1 MRRLVSRLAPA
12 LVGCV
17 ALAGAALGA
26 CDPGGAAHGEG
37 APAASASA
45 SASGAALA
53 SASASASGAAPIEQ
67 VPPPPDLAAPPATAQ
82 RTYSGLASIVL
93 QPGTGV
99 VRPAQE
105 DAVAVHYYGWDKKGT
120 TVANSY
126 AGDMPAGMRVEQF
139 IEGLGEGVKLMV
151 VGEKRRF
158 WVPARLAYTE
168 HPFRKAPAGDLVFDL
183 ELLMVKPTLKPPP
196 APRDVSGI
204 PKSAKRTSTGLA
216 YRVLKPGE
224 GTVTPKLTDT
234 VEVQYTGWTVDGRV
248 FDTSTTRSK
257 KAIFRVNQVIK
268 GWTEG
273 LQLMK
278 VGEKT
283 RFWVPADLAYGE
295 MPTRPNSPAGMLI
308 FDVELVA
315 LVDPSQLDPHSM
327 QQ

>member
-1 MRRLVSRLAPA
+1 M
-12 LVGCV
+12 VGFV
-17 ALAGAALGA
+17 ALAAAAVGA
-26 CDPGGAAHGEG
+26 CAPGGDAHGG

-45 SASGAALA
+45 SASG
-53 SASASASGAAPIEQ
+53 SAPAASGAAPVEQ

-82 RTYSGLASIVL
+82 RTYSGLASVVL

-99 VRPAQE
+99 VRPTRE
-105 DAVAVHYYGWDKKGT
+105 DAVAVHYTGWDKKGT
-120 TVANSY
+120 TIVNSY
-126 AGDMPAGMRVEQF
+126 ANDLPAPMRVEQF
-139 IEGLGEGVKLMV
+139 IDGLLEGVQLMV

-168 HPFRKAPAGDLVFDL
+168 HPFRKAPAGDLVFDV
-183 ELLMVKPTLKPPP
+183 ELLMVKPSVKAPPP
-196 APRDVSGI
+196 PREVSGI
-204 PKSAKRTSTGLA
+204 PKSAKRTNSGLA
-216 YRVLKPGE
+216 YRVLKPSEAGAQS
-224 GTVTPKLTDT
+224 PKLTDT
-234 VEVQYTGWTVDGRV
+234 VEVQYTGWTVDGRM

-283 RFWVPADLAYGE
+283 RFWIPADLAYGE
-295 MPTRPNSPAGMLI
+295 TPSRPNSPAGMLV

-315 LVDPSQLDPHSM
+315 ITDPGATDPHTM